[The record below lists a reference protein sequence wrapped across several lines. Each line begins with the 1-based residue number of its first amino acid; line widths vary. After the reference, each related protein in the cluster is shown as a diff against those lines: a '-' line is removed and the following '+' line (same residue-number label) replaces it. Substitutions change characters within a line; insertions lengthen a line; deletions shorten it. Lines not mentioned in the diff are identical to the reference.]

1 MHSVK
6 PKIII
11 RKKRKSAQVR
21 RMLFKRLIFTFLIIF
36 SFISFFQTF
45 KGNSNLSLQ
54 KFSKLIFPSI
64 FSSKYD
70 YDNSNGKKWPRLA
83 MKGGDPY
90 IRALMRTISAS
101 ESNYAQPYHV
111 VYTGKT
117 VSDLNNH
124 PDWCITIVSGP
135 NKGNCSTAAGRY
147 QMLTNTWFT
156 MAKRYHPERG
166 WFMFWESYSF
176 EPKYQDAVVHGWL
189 SDRKYWKADIPG
201 LLRQGKLDQVLRLLS
216 GTWTSLGYGIETNSM
231 SRHLPTVYQQVLAD
245 ELSLVG
251 NNLARNKENSV
262 IVEYFPKDVDNGVV
276 EKSLRTLDYQLIL
289 LPTVVVDV
297 PTNSIWFGSEVDIEK
312 VKLVAETLINSGV
325 EIKAIRPFSQKVAFS
340 DLLIQVGADPEME
353 NRRSLTLE
361 EIRRKSNFT
370 REENQLNTKK
380 NQTEIDDVS

>member
-1 MHSVK
+1 MRSVR

-11 RKKRKSAQVR
+11 RKRRKSSQVR
-21 RMLFKRLIFTFLIIF
+21 RMLFKRLIFVSIVIF
-36 SFISFFQTF
+36 SFISFFQIF
-45 KGNSNLSLQ
+45 KGNSNINPQ
-54 KFSKLIFPSI
+54 KLTTLISPST
-64 FSSKYD
+64 SPSKYEYND
-70 YDNSNGKKWPRLA
+70 ENKWPPLA

-101 ESNYAQPYHV
+101 ESNYSQPYHV

-117 VSDLNNH
+117 VSDLSHH

-156 MAKRYHPERG
+156 MAKRYHPKRG

-201 LLRQGKLDQVLRLLS
+201 LLRKEKLDRVLRLLS

-231 SRHLPTVYQQVLAD
+231 SRHLPTVYQQFLAE
-245 ELSLVG
+245 ELSLSG
-251 NNLARNKENSV
+251 NDFQKNQENFL

-276 EKSLRTLDYQLIL
+276 EKALRTLDYQLIL
-289 LPTVVVDV
+289 LPTVVVDL
-297 PTNSIWFGSEVDIEK
+297 PTNSIWFGSEVNIEA

-325 EIKAIRPFSQKVAFS
+325 EIKAIRPFRKTAVFS
-340 DLLIQVGADPEME
+340 DLLIQVGADPEIK
-353 NRRSLTLE
+353 NRPSLSLE
-361 EIRRKSNFT
+361 EIRNQSNFT
-370 REENQLNTKK
+370 RGDRFDQAANIKYQ
-380 NQTEIDDVS
+380 